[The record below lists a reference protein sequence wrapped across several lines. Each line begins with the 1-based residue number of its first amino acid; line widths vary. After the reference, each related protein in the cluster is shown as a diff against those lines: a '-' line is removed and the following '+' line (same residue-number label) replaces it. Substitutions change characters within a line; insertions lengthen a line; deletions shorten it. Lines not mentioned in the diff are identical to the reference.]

1 MPDHDPADREEL
13 LRRVT
18 ARVNASAGGDH
29 AAVTGPDAPAEAEAL
44 LAHVATPAGVD
55 LQVLYA
61 AGMLHWNRWSALAPA
76 GTSSG
81 DTAQLLMTPAFLMGR
96 PGIPPQ
102 LAEFLAPQ
110 RIPPESDPAGHLYQL
125 GSAFAAI
132 AVALDRPVIDETAA
146 GLLEGAVET
155 AGADDPRLSDFLSA
169 VGEVRLRLHEA
180 DDDGS
185 GEHLDRAVVAL
196 REACRVSPA
205 TGADLVPQLVELA
218 RALGPVVW
226 RTEDPAPLR
235 EAVDVLHR
243 ALRDARG
250 MDRDEAL
257 AVAVHLLPAGAG
269 RPRAD
274 GVGPAFLAVV
284 VEAARRSLR
293 ESTPDD
299 PLHPV
304 RTAHLG
310 LALDHLG
317 DATDDTTATSESVRM
332 LCAALPLLD
341 GDGSTRTAVLSALRN
356 RLLLDRTSPL
366 PEEVFGL
373 AVAAVEQA
381 EPDPADPALL
391 LAARAAAHHA
401 IARRSPGDEQKRR
414 HEEEAVR
421 ALDAALLSG
430 TAGPQVL
437 AGFRAIESAP
447 STGALDLD
455 RSEDR
460 ERWEAV
466 TEMLRGLVTAVPTN
480 RALLPLWL
488 ADLADLLRHR
498 CDWRAEPDVV
508 DEAIAVHRRLLGILP
523 RADHQR
529 ATDLGFLLLTRSA
542 LAQRDPALLTEAVE
556 VLDGVVDADEVDAQ
570 TRATALYHRSSGL
583 TGLALA
589 GGDVRA
595 ARDAVAA
602 VRDVVERGEPVEAMP
617 TSWHNLATARF
628 VLYESTGDGLADAI
642 AAARRAVALGQDEP
656 GQAERT
662 AFLAQLLGVAGEVDE
677 AASLAR
683 RALADGGP
691 DERQGF
697 LQDALGEVLR
707 RHHLRFGGAGELDES
722 VAHLRAAADDA
733 DDPVSRT
740 IRLLT
745 LASALRAR
753 YSTTGDLATLDA
765 AIATGRRGAREL
777 PPGHRVSLVARANL
791 ATALTTRYERT
802 RDARALAEA
811 IAISRQVVAATPPGH
826 PALPLRLS
834 NLGRALT
841 EEFRRT
847 DDPRVLD
854 EVIDTE
860 RRAVDCA
867 GPADP
872 NKAMMLSNLAA
883 SLNQRRTLTGDPFG
897 GEAVRIARAAVAA
910 TPPDHPALC
919 HRMINLAVAL
929 STPWRL
935 LLRAREVMRV
945 AEAAARLPSAPA
957 SERLR
962 ACRYW
967 GHVAAMRG
975 RWDSAAQGF
984 AEGVRLLPRVAA
996 RNLTRGDAEHQL
1008 TTVDGVH
1015 LDAAACA
1022 VRAGDAAEAIS
1033 VLEQGRGLLLSYAL
1047 DARTERTDL
1056 HAAAPDLAE
1065 EVERL
1070 LEELDAVGEALPEEE
1085 ADQAAALDHRHAL
1098 AARWDATM
1106 ARVRELPGFER
1117 FGEPPT
1123 VAELLP
1129 AASDGPVITV
1139 VVSEHGCH
1147 ALVVTTAG
1155 VRAVALPGLTA
1166 DEVGSRARAFLR
1178 ALDVVG
1184 SGGFAERMD
1193 AQAEVRETLGWL
1205 WDAVAGPV
1213 LDALGIGART
1223 DGPWPRVW
1231 WSPTG
1236 MLTFLPL
1243 HAAGHHDGSGR
1254 AVLDRVVSSYT
1265 PTLRA
1270 LRHARARPANPDP
1283 ALVAVTLSQT
1293 PGQQALPATAAE
1305 AAELA
1310 RTASR
1315 AVQLRDGEAGFDAVV
1330 GALAAAGWAHFACHA
1345 VSDPL
1350 SPSESRLLLH
1360 DRPLAVRDISRLRL
1374 RHAELAF
1381 LSACST
1387 ARGHEELA
1395 DEAIHIASAFQVA
1408 GYRHVVGTL
1417 WPVLDATSARLAAD
1431 FYERHRA
1438 GAPAAEALHAVVREL
1453 RDAHPLLASTWAAHV
1468 HSGP

>member
-1 MPDHDPADREEL
+1 VTDEESPREDL

-18 ARVNASAGGDH
+18 ARINASGGGEP
-29 AAVTGPDAPAEAEAL
+29 AAVTGPEALAEVDAL
-44 LAHVATPAGVD
+44 LAHVATSAGVD
-55 LQVLYA
+55 LHVLYA
-61 AGMLHWNRWSALAPA
+61 AGMLHWNRWCALGADGEDSA
-76 GTSSG
+76 

-110 RIPPESDPAGHLYQL
+110 RIPPESDPAGHLHQL

-132 AVALDRPVIDETAA
+132 AVALDRPLIDETAA
-146 GLLEGAVET
+146 GLLDGAVET
-155 AGADDPRLSDFLSA
+155 ARPDDPRRSDFLSA

-180 DDDGS
+180 GDGR
-185 GEHLDRAVVAL
+185 GEHLDRAVAAW

-243 ALRDARG
+243 ALRDAQG

-257 AVAVHLLPAGAG
+257 AVAVHLLAAGAG
-269 RPRAD
+269 RPRAAA
-274 GVGPAFLAVV
+274 VEPAFLAAV
-284 VEAARRSLR
+284 VESARRSVR

-310 LALDHLG
+310 LALDHLAD
-317 DATDDTTATSESVRM
+317 DATATSESVR
-332 LCAALPLLD
+332 LLATALPLLP

-366 PEEVFGL
+366 DDAAFGL
-373 AVAAVEQA
+373 ATAAVEQA
-381 EPDPADPALL
+381 EPDPDDPALL
-391 LAARAAAHHA
+391 VAARAAAHHA
-401 IARRSPGDEQKRR
+401 IARRRPGDEQARR
-414 HEEEAVR
+414 REEEAVR
-421 ALDAALLSG
+421 ALGAALPSG
-430 TAGPQVL
+430 AAGAHVL
-437 AGFRAIESAP
+437 AGFQAIESGP
-447 STGALDLD
+447 SSGALDLD

-466 TEMLRGLVTAVPTN
+466 AEMLRTLVTAVPTN

-488 ADLADLLRHR
+488 GDLADLLRLR
-498 CDWRAEPDVV
+498 CDWCPEPDLV
-508 DEAIAVHRRLLGILP
+508 DEAIAVHRRLLGMLP
-523 RADHQR
+523 APDHER

-542 LAQRDPALLTEAVE
+542 LAQRDPAALAEAVA
-556 VLDGVVDADEVDAQ
+556 VLDGVVGAPEVDAR
-570 TRATALYHRSSGL
+570 TRAVARYQRSSGL
-583 TGLALA
+583 AGLATA
-589 GGDVRA
+589 SGDTPA
-595 ARDAVAA
+595 AQRAVAA
-602 VRDVVERGEPVEAMP
+602 VRDVIERGEPPEAMP
-617 TSWHNLATARF
+617 TSWHNLAAALF
-628 VLYESTGDGLADAI
+628 VRYENTGEGLEEAI
-642 AAARRAVALGQDEP
+642 AASRRAVALGEGES

-662 AFLAQLLGVAGEVDE
+662 AFLAQLLGAAGEVDQ
-677 AASLAR
+677 AAALAR
-683 RALADGGP
+683 RALADGGHG
-691 DERQGF
+691 ERRDY
-697 LQDALGEVLR
+697 LRDALGEVLR
-707 RHHLRFGGAGELDES
+707 RHHLRFGGPVELDES
-722 VAHLRAAADDA
+722 IAHLRAAVDDA
-733 DDPVSRT
+733 GDPVARG

-753 YSTTGDLATLDA
+753 HSATGDLATLDA
-765 AIATGRRGAREL
+765 AIAAGRRAAREL
-777 PPGHRVSLVARANL
+777 PAGHRVSLVARANL
-791 ATALTTRYERT
+791 VTALTTRYERA
-802 RDARALAEA
+802 RDASALAEA
-811 IAISRQVVAATPPGH
+811 VALSRQVVAATPPDH
-826 PALPLRLS
+826 PALPIRLS
-834 NLGRALT
+834 NLGRALH

-854 EVIDTE
+854 EVIDVE
-860 RRAVDCA
+860 RRAVDSA
-867 GPADP
+867 GPANPDR
-872 NKAMMLSNLAA
+872 AMMLSNLAA
-883 SLNQRRTLTGDPFG
+883 SLNQRRMLTEDPFG

-910 TPPDHPALC
+910 TPPDHPARC
-919 HRMINLAVAL
+919 HRMINLALAL

-935 LLRAREVMRV
+935 LLRPREVLRV
-945 AEAAARLPSAPA
+945 AETAARLPSAPA

-967 GHVAAMRG
+967 GHVAAARG
-975 RWDSAAQGF
+975 RWDSAAAGF
-984 AEGVRLLPRVAA
+984 AAGVRLLPRVAP
-996 RNLTRGDAEHQL
+996 RNLTRRDAEHQL
-1008 TTVDGVH
+1008 TTVEGVH

-1022 VRAGDAAEAIS
+1022 VRAGDAEGALS
-1033 VLEQGRGLLLSYAL
+1033 VLEQGRGVLLSYAL
-1047 DARTERTDL
+1047 DARTERSDL

-1070 LEELDAVGEALPEEE
+1070 VAELDAVGEALPEEE
-1085 ADQAAALDHRHAL
+1085 TDQAVVLDHRHAL
-1098 AARWDATM
+1098 AARWDAAM
-1106 ARVRELPGFER
+1106 SRVRELPGFAR

-1123 VAELLP
+1123 VAELRP
-1129 AASDGPVITV
+1129 AAADGPVVTV
-1139 VVSEHGCH
+1139 TVSEYGCD
-1147 ALVVTTAG
+1147 ALVVTTGG

-1166 DEVGSRARAFLR
+1166 DEVASRARTFLA

-1184 SGGFAERMD
+1184 SGGLAERMD
-1193 AQAEVRETLGWL
+1193 AQTAVRETLGWL
-1205 WDAVAGPV
+1205 WDAVTGPV

-1223 DGPWPRVW
+1223 GGPWPRVW

-1254 AVLDRVVSSYT
+1254 SVLDRVVSSYT

-1283 ALVAVTLSQT
+1283 ALVAVALSQT
-1293 PGQQALPATAAE
+1293 PGEQALPATAAE

-1330 GALAAAGWAHFACHA
+1330 DALAAAGWAHFACHA

-1374 RHAELAF
+1374 QDAELAF

-1431 FYERHRA
+1431 FYARYRA
-1438 GAPAAEALHAVVREL
+1438 GASAAEALHAVVRSL
-1453 RDAHPLLASTWAAHV
+1453 RDAHPLLASTWAAYV